1 MLEFIFFLPIVAVQ
15 LAVPNGIPFAFAVA
29 AFLTAIPV
37 ALLKYGPDT
46 TVSSSHTYI
55 FLASLVV
62 VGIQA
67 RHFPG
72 MTVEAQN
79 DFIFM
84 CLTLTALFS
93 AIFTRTLNRRK
104 IIMMTLNTSFLYAL
118 FAIYCHWNYCFP
130 QSLISPPYAGTR
142 WVGGLNGP
150 NEFGQFYVLMSALLA
165 GAYLHG
171 WISAKRAFVMF
182 VIFGICIWY
191 TYSRGSFIALAGT
204 MAIAVVIYVLIERR
218 IWPILLLGMAG
229 AGVGYFILAK
239 ALDSFSTVREKATA
253 RDEIYEESLRLFLES
268 PIFGKGFGGFA
279 DYSTL
284 EFGTPHSDYLYFA
297 ISGGIVA
304 LLWLVVFQIY
314 LLRRAWKSQFYPEFL
329 MFIAFMASG
338 LTFNNMVRGR
348 LSIIYLIVT
357 LAFLVTPRAVQR
369 MKRVSE
375 ARQPQEA

>member
-1 MLEFIFFLPIVAVQ
+1 
-15 LAVPNGIPFAFAVA
+15 
-29 AFLTAIPV
+29 
-37 ALLKYGPDT
+37 
-46 TVSSSHTYI
+46 
-55 FLASLVV
+55 
-62 VGIQA
+62 
-67 RHFPG
+67 
-72 MTVEAQN
+72 
-79 DFIFM
+79 
-84 CLTLTALFS
+84 
-93 AIFTRTLNRRK
+93 
-104 IIMMTLNTSFLYAL
+104 
-118 FAIYCHWNYCFP
+118 
-130 QSLISPPYAGTR
+130 
-142 WVGGLNGP
+142 
-150 NEFGQFYVLMSALLA
+150 
-165 GAYLHG
+165 
-171 WISAKRAFVMF
+171 MF